1 MRSPLILELELS
13 QGQPVLRI
21 TGHPVR
27 LPYLLSMTL
36 AFFILFLLAAAVAT
50 AVAMAAAPA
59 AAPDGSWCPRFHGIS
74 GHYDPSGPILKDGVW
89 HVFPD
94 GGAKGWSHYTS
105 TDLLRWTLQEP
116 APVVGNGDTGSVS
129 VAASGV
135 GTPAAPAI
143 ALYPA
148 LSAAPPGYG
157 LYRQEASA
165 PGGLSPTVQ
174 WGAPTF
180 VAKKP
185 DVLGVSYE

>member
-1 MRSPLILELELS
+1 M
-13 QGQPVLRI
+13 
-21 TGHPVR
+21 
-27 LPYLLSMTL
+27 
-36 AFFILFLLAAAVAT
+36 LFLLAAAVAT
-50 AVAMAAAPA
+50 AVATA

-94 GGAKGWSHYTS
+94 GGAKGWSHFTS

-135 GTPAAPAI
+135 GAI

-185 DVLGVSYE
+185 DVLGVSS